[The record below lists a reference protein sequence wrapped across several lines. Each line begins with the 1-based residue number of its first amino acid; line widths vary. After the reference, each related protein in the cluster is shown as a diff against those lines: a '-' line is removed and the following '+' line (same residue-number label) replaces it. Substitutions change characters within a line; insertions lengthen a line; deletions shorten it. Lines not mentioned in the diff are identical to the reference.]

1 MHLLALIGQ
10 VRDLSPGTEPSIGRG
25 RRGCSVTTG
34 AVQSRGAGLGRLK
47 IERYKVRASP
57 MNPWIIS
64 ISVAYLLG
72 SIPFGYLLVRVFRK
86 QDIREQG
93 SGNIGATNVARSGA
107 KGLGVA
113 TLLLD
118 LGKAY
123 LAVMLALHIAAGAG
137 SSARYDIAVAAA
149 VAAVVGHVFPVWL
162 GFRGGK
168 GVASA
173 LGVFLALTWPSGV
186 GILLVFLVVF
196 WLTRY
201 VSLASIAGAASFPL
215 FGFYFVPQ
223 RTPMVFFGFL
233 FIPLL
238 VIVKHHE
245 NIRRLLGGT
254 ESRFGSGS
262 KSGAGKAQA

>member
-1 MHLLALIGQ
+1 
-10 VRDLSPGTEPSIGRG
+10 
-25 RRGCSVTTG
+25 
-34 AVQSRGAGLGRLK
+34 
-47 IERYKVRASP
+47 
-57 MNPWIIS
+57 MNPWILS
-64 ISVAYLLG
+64 ITIAYLLG
-72 SIPFGYLLVRVFRK
+72 SIPFGYLLVRIFRNE
-86 QDIREQG
+86 DIREQG

-123 LAVMLALHIAAGAG
+123 LAVIIARHIAPGMF
-137 SSARYDIAVAAA
+137 DVAVAAA
-149 VAAVVGHVFPVWL
+149 VAAVVGRVFPVWL

-173 LGVFLALTWPSGV
+173 LGVFLALTWPSGLA
-186 GILLVFLVVF
+186 IFLVFLVVF
-196 WLTRY
+196 AMTRY
-201 VSLASIAGAASFPL
+201 VSLASIAGSATFPL
-215 FGFYFVPQ
+215 FGFYFVKPW
-223 RTPMVFFGFL
+223 THMVVFGFL

-245 NIRRLLGGT
+245 NIRRLLSGT

-262 KSGAGKAQA
+262 KSGPGPGTATGKAGA